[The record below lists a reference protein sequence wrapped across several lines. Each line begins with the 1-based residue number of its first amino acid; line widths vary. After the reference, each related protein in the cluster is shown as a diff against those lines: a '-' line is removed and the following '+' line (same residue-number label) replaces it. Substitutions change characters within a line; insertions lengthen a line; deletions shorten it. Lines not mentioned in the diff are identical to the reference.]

1 MPDSRN
7 WKRLSN
13 IWDRPMLS
21 GKPWHQIP
29 IAKTTTRSN
38 ELPFATIHNA
48 RMFYRLQGNAGRPV
62 LILSHSISTDQAM
75 WELQIGDLL
84 PHFQILRYDTR
95 GHGASE
101 STTGEYSIEMLGKDI
116 LALADA
122 LEISQFAFCGLSL
135 GGAIG
140 QWVAVHAPERV
151 THLVLANTS
160 AQFIPRANWETRIA
174 AVVKGGMSAVVE
186 VAMER
191 FFSPDTLAKQN
202 PNVASVRS
210 VFLGTEPVGYLGCCA
225 ALRDMNHVDLLRQ
238 IKSPTLVISG
248 ERDIATPWSGHGEM
262 LAREIPGAKTVHLA
276 AALPSN
282 IERPHSFTTALLEFL
297 LAQPNLGA
305 DSLRAGFEVRRA
317 VLGDAH
323 VDSATANTTEFTRE
337 FQEVITRY
345 AWGTI
350 WSRPELDRRTRR
362 LLALAITAS
371 LGRWEEF
378 ALHVRA
384 GLASDLELCDLKE
397 VLLQTAV
404 YAGTPAANTGFRIAA
419 EQIG

>member
-1 MPDSRN
+1 
-7 WKRLSN
+7 
-13 IWDRPMLS
+13 
-21 GKPWHQIP
+21 
-29 IAKTTTRSN
+29 
-38 ELPFATIHNA
+38 LPFANIHNA

-62 LILSHSISTDQAM
+62 LILSHSISTDHAM

-101 STTGEYSIEMLGKDI
+101 ATAGEYSVEMLGQDI
-116 LALADA
+116 LALADT

-140 QWVAVHAPERV
+140 QWVAAHAPKRV

-160 AQFIPRANWETRIA
+160 PQFVPRTNWETRIA
-174 AVVKGGMSAVVE
+174 AVVKGGMSAVVD
-186 VAMER
+186 VAMQR
-191 FFSPDTLAKQN
+191 FFSPETLAKQN
-202 PNVASVRS
+202 PHVASIRS
-210 VFLGTEPVGYLGCCA
+210 VFLGTDPVGYLGCCA
-225 ALRDMNHVDLLRQ
+225 ALRDMTHGNLLRQ

-248 ERDIATPWSGHGEM
+248 ERDVATPWSGHGER
-262 LAREIPGAKTVHLA
+262 LAQEIPGAKALHLA
-276 AALPSN
+276 AAHLSN
-282 IERPHSFTTALLEFL
+282 LERPRSFTTSLLEFL
-297 LAQPNLGA
+297 LPQPNANA
-305 DSLRAGFEVRRA
+305 DSLQTGLEVRRA

-323 VDSATANTTEFTRE
+323 VDKAIAGTTEFTME
-337 FQEVITRY
+337 FQELITRY

-362 LLALAITAS
+362 LLALSITAS

-384 GLASDLELCDLKE
+384 GLASELELCDLKE

-404 YAGTPAANTGFRIAA
+404 YAGAPAANTGFKIAA
-419 EQIG
+419 EHIAKKKDD